1 MVEWNKKF
9 FPYLQ
14 IFWHRK
20 GDLPTSHPKENLFDI
35 PRHPKRNYVR
45 RNVVLMYHVSRGGM
59 WGSEQKRLISIRVNC
74 DPWRW
79 WVAKDYPPWLHY
91 SLLLIVIWKLWW
103 PGWCGW
109 WGYEEDM
116 KRNVGE
122 ERLLEL
128 WQKEVHKSYCHPWDC
143 NDDDNDTMCVCVVGG
158 GVNFVSPYSFRGSKN
173 NFLHL
178 PRMGRQRK
186 IINFIFCSF
195 FLIFKGRRWSGWMIR
210 IKGR

>member
-1 MVEWNKKF
+1 MVELNKQF
-9 FPYLQ
+9 YPHLQ

-109 WGYEEDM
+109 WGYEEERWRGETVGVVA
-116 KRNVGE
+116 KRGPQILLPSM
-122 ERLLEL
+122 RLQWC
-128 WQKEVHKSYCHPWDC
+128 WQWYDVC
-143 NDDDNDTMCVCVVGG
+143 MCGRWGDGGVGG
-158 GVNFVSPYSFRGSKN
+158 
-173 NFLHL
+173 
-178 PRMGRQRK
+178 
-186 IINFIFCSF
+186 
-195 FLIFKGRRWSGWMIR
+195 
-210 IKGR
+210 